1 MVHSLIFNSSSVMLI
16 NISYSGRKTLEIYK
30 FPPRKKKIGQ
40 VEIANDE
47 YELMLQTMTFKSDL
61 LFFPKFVP

>member
-1 MVHSLIFNSSSVMLI
+1 MLI